1 MDTAVVTGG
10 TRGIGAAVS
19 EALLDSG
26 WRVVALYCKNDL
38 KATEFEESQK
48 GKPLTV
54 CRCDISSSEE
64 IERVFGEIG
73 RVGLLVNNAGVSEIS
88 LLTDLS
94 GQRISELISVDLTGA
109 ILCSKAVIPSMV
121 REKKGSIINV
131 SSMWGEAGASCEAV
145 YSAAKAGLIGFTKAL
160 AKELA
165 PSGIRVNCVSPG
177 FIQTEMNASL
187 GSEAI
192 ADIIEEIPLGKAGTP
207 KDVAAA
213 VEFLASEKAGY
224 ITGEVLRVNG
234 GLVI

>member
-38 KATEFEESQK
+38 KAAEFEESQK

-121 REKKGSIINV
+121 REKKGSIINI
-131 SSMWGEAGASCEAV
+131 SSMWGETGASCEAV

>member
-19 EALLDSG
+19 ETLLDSG